1 MLFLSNTDAILRM
14 VFTAALAIAVAGCSK
29 PKEQTAAEEP
39 LPLISAL
46 EGLDSALSRAGGRMV
61 VLDFYADWCRP
72 CRALAPSLHGLA
84 AEFRGTA
91 DFYRVN
97 VDRSPSLAREFGVR
111 GIPFVVFM
119 KGDTTVY
126 ALTGVNPR
134 ERYAEILKTCGK
146 TASAADCMGLLK
158 DNR

>member
-1 MLFLSNTDAILRM
+1 MPLPLCAPAVRTAALA
-14 VFTAALAIAVAGCSK
+14 AALAIAVAGCSK
-29 PKEQTAAEEP
+29 QKEQAAAEEP
-39 LPLISAL
+39 LPLIAAL
-46 EGLDSALSRAGGRMV
+46 EDLDSALSRAGGRMV

-72 CRALAPSLHGLA
+72 CRVLAPSLHELA
-84 AEFRGTA
+84 AEFRGKA
-91 DFYRVN
+91 DFYRIN

-111 GIPFVVFM
+111 GIPLVVFM
-119 KGDTTVY
+119 KGDTAVH